1 MQKNSPHLWEF
12 ITQVMK
18 KNSSH
23 KWHAGVTCYLCVSH
37 RGVQP
42 YMQWYYLI
50 LEVEVVPRPGETTL
64 SWLLISWFNSRRMPQ
79 FCCMEKN
86 CKKPRYRC
94 SKLGRR
100 THMLN
105 TRNEVSCGYMQ
116 QKQEIYHRRW
126 CRKTQEWEIVLI
138 NTVFCNMNAFVSHS
152 SAERSLGTA
161 AMHKCILTNKKKC
174 VDTHI

>member
-12 ITQVMK
+12 ITQVTRRCHLL
-18 KNSSH
+18 SLCLTQGSTAI
-23 KWHAGVTCYLCVSH
+23 HAVVL
-37 RGVQP
+37 P
-42 YMQWYYLI
+42 YFRSI

-64 SWLLISWFNSRRMPQ
+64 SWLLISWFSSRRMPQ